1 LLQQLQQSQEKLL
14 IQEYFKMSYDKFI
27 DLTSTAVPLPIENID
42 TDQIIP
48 ARFLKATERVGFGD
62 NLFRDWRYD
71 ENNNIKESFVLNNKS
86 YSGKILIAGKNF
98 GSGSSREHAAW
109 AIYDYGFRCV
119 ISSFFADIF
128 RNNCLNVG
136 VLPVQV
142 SPNFLEKIFHA
153 VHEKPQTNIN
163 VDLKKQKVSILDIEL
178 SENFEINEYKKNN
191 MLNGFDDIDY
201 LLEMKDSIIEF
212 SKNSP
217 I

>member
-1 LLQQLQQSQEKLL
+1 
-14 IQEYFKMSYDKFI
+14 MSYDKFI
-27 DLTSTAVPLPIENID
+27 ELTSTAIPLPIENVD

-71 ENNNIKESFVLNNKS
+71 ENNKIKESFVLNNKS

-136 VLPVQV
+136 VLPVQI
-142 SPNFLEKIFHA
+142 SPIFLEKIFQA
-153 VHEKPQTNIN
+153 VHEKPQTEIN
-163 VDLKKQKVSILDIEL
+163 VNLKKQKVSIVDIEL

-201 LLEMKDSIIEF
+201 LLEMKNLIIEF